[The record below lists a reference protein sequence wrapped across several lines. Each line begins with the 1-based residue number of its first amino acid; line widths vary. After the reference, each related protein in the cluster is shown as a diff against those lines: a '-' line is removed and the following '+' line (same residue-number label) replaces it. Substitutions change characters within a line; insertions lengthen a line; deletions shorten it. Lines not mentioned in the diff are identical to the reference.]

1 MFGGK
6 HFRVST
12 VLCSKGYGV
21 SLQSLVDTG
30 AQGFLF
36 LNSAIARTISSSLQ
50 VPIRRLPFK
59 ITVKGFQDQVQT
71 RVNQYIRLHLSIDGR
86 KIYNC
91 PFVIMDLGS
100 QDCII
105 GIKWLR
111 RFQLQLDTVRNRI
124 VWPAKYP
131 ATYDPA
137 PPILVQLKQPT
148 VDTEVEKDIE
158 RRNALWEKDEYRRR
172 KSPASAWVGRIRGIL
187 QLPTAHPSPPAS
199 DATPKST

>member
-6 HFRVST
+6 HFRVPT

-86 KIYNC
+86 KVYNC

-137 PPILVQLKQPT
+137 PPILVQLKQPA

-158 RRNALWEKDEYRRR
+158 RRNALWEKDDYRRR
-172 KSPASAWVGRIRGIL
+172 NSPTTASI
-187 QLPTAHPSPPAS
+187 
-199 DATPKST
+199 